1 MDKILVLGING
12 FTGKH
17 FQDFIV
23 KNKLLKGASFVGA
36 DKAIEKRIGICYKK
50 IDLSCY
56 KDLEKLILGVAP
68 DYIINFAGIF
78 NSKSFSELE
87 NINAGISRNIFE
99 VILRN
104 RLTVK
109 NTLLIGSAAEYGL
122 NSNLPIAEEEKLNP
136 VSPYGVSKVIQT
148 VYANYYLANFGANV
162 NIARTF
168 NVVGRY
174 LSELLSVSSFVEQ
187 IRKARNGDKILVGN
201 LNTKRDFL
209 DIADVVNAYWKIL
222 MNGKQG
228 QVYNV
233 CRGKSLCIKDILDFL
248 IKRSGKKI
256 SIEVKKEYLRKND
269 ILDSYGDNSRLKLD
283 TDWKEEKDIFA
294 SLSAML
300 EE

>member
-23 KNKLLKGASFVGA
+23 KAKLLKKASFVGA
-36 DKAIEKRIGICYKK
+36 DKTIEKRIGIEYKK

-56 KDLEKLILGVAP
+56 KDFENLIVRVAP

-78 NSKSFSELE
+78 NSENFSELE

-104 RLTVK
+104 RLRVR
-109 NTLLIGSAAEYGL
+109 NILLIGSAAEYGL
-122 NSNLPIAEEEKLNP
+122 NNNLPITEEARLNP
-136 VSPYGVSKVIQT
+136 ISPYGVSKAIQT
-148 VYANYYLANFGANV
+148 VYANYYYANFGANV

-168 NVVGRY
+168 NVAGRY
-174 LSELLSVSSFVEQ
+174 LSPILSVGSFVEQ

-201 LNTKRDFL
+201 MDTKRDFL

-222 MNGKQG
+222 MKGHQG

-233 CRGKSLCIKDILDFL
+233 CSGKSLYMKDILDFL
-248 IKRSGKKI
+248 VKISGKKI
-256 SIEVKKEYLRKND
+256 SVKVKKEYVRKND
-269 ILDSYGDNSRLKLD
+269 ILDSYGDNSKLKYD
-283 TDWKEEKDIFA
+283 TGWKKKNDIFA
-294 SLSAML
+294 SLSEML

>member
-23 KNKLLKGASFVGA
+23 KNKLLKDASFVGV
-36 DKAIEKRIGICYKK
+36 DKAIEKRIGIYYKK
-50 IDLSCY
+50 IDLSCH
-56 KDLEKLILGVAP
+56 KDLENLILDVAP

-104 RLTVK
+104 RLAVK

-122 NSNLPIAEEEKLNP
+122 NSNLPIAEEARLNP
-136 VSPYGVSKVIQT
+136 VSPYGVSKAIQT
-148 VYANYYLANFGANV
+148 VYANYYYANFGANV

-168 NVVGRY
+168 NVIGRY
-174 LSELLSVSSFVEQ
+174 LSPLLSISSFVEQ
-187 IRKARNGDKILVGN
+187 IRKTRNGGKILVGN

-209 DIADVVNAYWKIL
+209 DIVDVVNAYWKIL

-233 CRGKSLCIKDILDFL
+233 CNGKSLYIKDILNFL

-256 SIEVKKEYLRKND
+256 CIEVKKEYLRKND
-269 ILDSYGDNSRLKLD
+269 ILDSYGDNSKLKKD
-283 TDWKEEKDIFA
+283 TGWKEKNDIFA
-294 SLSAML
+294 SLSVML

>member
-1 MDKILVLGING
+1 MDKILALGING

-23 KNKLLKGASFVGA
+23 KNTLLKDFSFVGA
-36 DKAIEKRIGICYKK
+36 DQTIEKRIDIDYKK
-50 IDLSCY
+50 IDLSCH
-56 KDLEKLILGVAP
+56 KDFEDIILDAAP

-78 NSKSFSELE
+78 SSKSFSELE
-87 NINAGISRNIFE
+87 DINAGIARNMFE
-99 VILRN
+99 IILRN
-104 RLTVK
+104 RLAVK
-109 NTLLIGSAAEYGL
+109 NILLIGSAAEYGL
-122 NSNLPIAEEEKLNP
+122 NSNFPISEEARLNP

-148 VYANYYLANFGANV
+148 VYANYYYANFGANV

-174 LSELLSVSSFVEQ
+174 LSPLLSVSSFVEQ

-233 CRGKSLCIKDILDFL
+233 CRGKSLCMKDILDFL
-248 IKRSGKKI
+248 IEKSGKKI

-269 ILDSYGDNSRLKLD
+269 ILDSYGDNSKLRND
-283 TDWKEEKDIFA
+283 TGWKEEKDIFA

>member
-23 KNKLLKGASFVGA
+23 KNKLLKEVSFVGA
-36 DKAIEKRIGICYKK
+36 DQTIEKRIDIDYKK

-56 KDLEKLILGVAP
+56 KDFENLILDAAP

-87 NINAGISRNIFE
+87 DINAGIARNMFE
-99 VILRN
+99 IILRN
-104 RLTVK
+104 RFAVK
-109 NTLLIGSAAEYGL
+109 NILLIGSAAEYGL
-122 NSNLPIAEEEKLNP
+122 NSNLPIAEEARLNP

-148 VYANYYLANFGANV
+148 VYANYYYANFGANV

-168 NVVGRY
+168 NVVGKY
-174 LSELLSVSSFVEQ
+174 LSPLLSVSSFVEQ

-222 MNGKQG
+222 MDGKQG

-233 CRGKSLCIKDILDFL
+233 CSEKSLCMKDILDFL
-248 IKRSGKKI
+248 VKRSGKKI
-256 SIEVKKEYLRKND
+256 GVEVKKEYVRKND
-269 ILDSYGDNSRLKLD
+269 ILDSYGDNSKIKQD
-283 TDWKEEKDIFA
+283 TGWREKKDIFA
-294 SLSAML
+294 TLSAML

>member
-23 KNKLLKGASFVGA
+23 KNKLLKEASFVGA
-36 DKAIEKRIGICYKK
+36 DQAIEKRIDIDYKK

-56 KDLEKLILGVAP
+56 KDFENLILDVAP

-78 NSKSFSELE
+78 SSKSFSELE
-87 NINAGISRNIFE
+87 DINAGIARNMFE
-99 VILRN
+99 IILRN
-104 RLTVK
+104 RLAVK
-109 NTLLIGSAAEYGL
+109 NILLIGSAAEYGL
-122 NSNLPIAEEEKLNP
+122 NSNFPISEEAQLNP

-148 VYANYYLANFGANV
+148 VYANYYYANFGANL

-168 NVVGRY
+168 NVAGRY
-174 LSELLSVSSFVEQ
+174 LSPLLSVSSFVEQ

-222 MNGKQG
+222 MNGKRG

-233 CRGKSLCIKDILDFL
+233 CSGKSLYMKDALDFL
-248 IKRSGKKI
+248 IKKSGKKI

-269 ILDSYGDNSRLKLD
+269 LLDSYGDNSKLKLD
-283 TDWKEEKDIFA
+283 TGWKEEKDIFF